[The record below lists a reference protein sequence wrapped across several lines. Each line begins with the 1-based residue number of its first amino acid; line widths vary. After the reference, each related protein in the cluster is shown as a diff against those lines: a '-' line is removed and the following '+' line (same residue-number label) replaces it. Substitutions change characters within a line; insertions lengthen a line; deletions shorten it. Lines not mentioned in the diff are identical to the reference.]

1 MKTIGLLGGMS
12 WESSIEYE
20 RTINTAVRERLGGS
34 NSAELVIR
42 SFNFAELAKLQEAG
56 DWAEIGRRLTKA
68 AQDLQHSGAEVIL
81 ICANTMHLVFDE
93 VQDAVSVPVF
103 HVADAAGEAIVA
115 KGVRSVLL
123 LGTRYTME
131 KPFYADRL
139 RSRFGLEV
147 VVPRETEQTIIHN
160 IIYEE
165 LVRGVINPESHAKYL
180 EICSRYL
187 AQGVEGIIA
196 GCTEIE
202 LLLKPEDFEVPL
214 FPTAKLHALAAV
226 DFALAE
232 FKG

>member
-20 RTINTAVRERLGGS
+20 RTINRAVRDRLGGS
-34 NSAELVIR
+34 NAADLVIR

-56 DWAEIGRRLTKA
+56 DWAEVGRLLSKA
-68 AQDLQHSGAEVIL
+68 AQDLERSGAEVIL
-81 ICANTMHLVFDE
+81 ICANTMHLLFDE
-93 VQDAVSVPVF
+93 IQAAVSVPVL

-115 KGVRSVLL
+115 RSVKSVLL

-147 VVPRETEQTIIHN
+147 MVPNEFEQITIHN
-160 IIYEE
+160 VIYEE
-165 LVRGVINPESHAKYL
+165 LVRGVINPDSHAKYL

-226 DFALAE
+226 DFALA
-232 FKG
+232 

>member
-1 MKTIGLLGGMS
+1 MKTIGLLGGLS

-20 RTINTAVRERLGGS
+20 RTINSTVRERLGGS

-56 DWAEIGRRLTKA
+56 DWAEIGRRLSKSA
-68 AQDLQHSGAEVIL
+68 RDLENSGAEVIL
-81 ICANTMHLVFDE
+81 ICANTMHLLFDDI
-93 VQDAVSVPVF
+93 QGAVSVPVL

-115 KGVRSVLL
+115 KGVKSVLL

-139 RSRFGLEV
+139 RSRFGLDV
-147 VVPRETEQTIIHN
+147 SVPDEAEREIIHN
-160 IIYEE
+160 IIYDE
-165 LVRGVINPESHAKYL
+165 LVRGVINPDSHAKYL

-187 AQGVEGIIA
+187 APGVEGIIA

-202 LLLKPEDFEVPL
+202 LLLTPEDFDVPL

-226 DFALAE
+226 DFALA
-232 FKG
+232 

>member
-20 RTINTAVRERLGGS
+20 RTINSTVRERLGGS
-34 NSAELVIR
+34 NAAELVIR
-42 SFNFAELAKLQEAG
+42 SFNFAELAKLQEEG
-56 DWAEIGRRLTKA
+56 DWVEIGRRLSNA
-68 AQDLQHSGAEVIL
+68 ARDLEHSGAEVIL
-81 ICANTMHLVFDE
+81 ICANTMHLLFDE
-93 VQDAVSVPVF
+93 IQAAVSVPLI
-103 HVADAAGEAIVA
+103 HVADAAGEVIVA
-115 KGVRSVLL
+115 KRVKSVLL

-147 VVPRETEQTIIHN
+147 MVPNEAEQITIHN
-160 IIYEE
+160 VIYEE
-165 LVRGVINPESHAKYL
+165 LVRGVINPDSHAKYL

-226 DFALAE
+226 DFALA
-232 FKG
+232 